1 MFLGGDL
8 PLIRIDTGVKNG
20 RKILMVKESFGNCF
34 APFLVNHYEQVYV
47 VDQRY
52 FQLGLVNF
60 IQENGINELLFIN
73 NIFAANTGIRIQE
86 IRNLMYQQYVPY
98 VPPVEEPSSSQ
109 EAPPEDEE
117 AMPSS
122 QEGGA
127 NGENPSQEEP
137 LPEEEEDSVY
147 YDDEEEE

>member
-1 MFLGGDL
+1 M
-8 PLIRIDTGVKNG
+8 
-20 RKILMVKESFGNCF
+20 
-34 APFLVNHYEQVYV
+34 YV

-117 AMPSS
+117 AMPPS

-127 NGENPSQEEP
+127 NGENPSKEEP